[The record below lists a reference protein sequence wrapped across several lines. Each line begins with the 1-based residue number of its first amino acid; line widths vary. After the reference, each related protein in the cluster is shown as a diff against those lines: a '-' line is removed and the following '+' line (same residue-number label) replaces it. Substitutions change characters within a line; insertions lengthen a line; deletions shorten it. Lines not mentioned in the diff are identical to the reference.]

1 MELRLDGKVALVTGG
16 SRGIGKGIARAF
28 AEAGAQVMITSR
40 KAESCEEA
48 AKEIGP
54 NVAWEAGNIGKLE
67 DAERVIGATLS
78 RFGRLDVLVNN
89 AATNPY
95 AGPTIDVDLPRW
107 EKTLQ
112 VNLTAPLFWTQL
124 AWQRFMKQHG
134 GAVVNISSVGGL
146 ATNAILG
153 VYDVS
158 KAALIHLTKQLAAEL
173 GPKVRVNAIAPGLIK
188 TDFAKVLWEK
198 GRGEQVA
205 QVYPLKR
212 LGEPEDVAAAALF
225 LASDASSGWI
235 TGHTIVLDGGGL
247 VAFAQRG

>member
-1 MELRLDGKVALVTGG
+1 
-16 SRGIGKGIARAF
+16 
-28 AEAGAQVMITSR
+28 MITSR

-54 NVAWEAGNIGKLE
+54 NVVWEAGNIGRLE
-67 DAERVIGATLS
+67 DAERVIGATLCGS
-78 RFGRLDVLVNN
+78 AGSTCWSTTPRPTRTRGR
-89 AATNPY
+89 P
-95 AGPTIDVDLPRW
+95 IDVDLARW

-112 VNLTAPLFWTQL
+112 VNLTAPLFWTQA
-124 AWQRFMKQHG
+124 AWKGFMREHG

-198 GRGEQVA
+198 GRGGA
-205 QVYPLKR
+205 
-212 LGEPEDVAAAALF
+212 
-225 LASDASSGWI
+225 
-235 TGHTIVLDGGGL
+235 GGPH
-247 VAFAQRG
+247 RSTR